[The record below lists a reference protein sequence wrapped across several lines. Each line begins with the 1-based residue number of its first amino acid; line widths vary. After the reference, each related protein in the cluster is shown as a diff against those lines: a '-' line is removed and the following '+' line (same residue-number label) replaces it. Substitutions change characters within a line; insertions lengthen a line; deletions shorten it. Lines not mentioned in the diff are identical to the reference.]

1 MKITILALAL
11 ALTSISASSYSG
23 GVYTCTKNGSTVYQG
38 TPCIG
43 SKELADKVNK
53 AKEIERNKQIA
64 RSQYESEYQRK
75 LSSPEPSIGMS
86 MASVKNSSWGA
97 PDSVNKTVTSRGES
111 EQWVYRGTGFVKT
124 KYLYFTNGIMTSAQ
138 Y

>member
-23 GVYTCTKNGSTVYQG
+23 GVYTCIKNGGTVYQG
-38 TPCIG
+38 APCIR

-53 AKEIERNKQIA
+53 AKENERNKQIT
-64 RSQYESEYQRK
+64 RNQQESEYRK
-75 LSSPEPSIGMS
+75 KISSPEPSIGMS
-86 MASVKNSSWGA
+86 MASAKNSSWGE
-97 PDSVNKTVTSRGES
+97 PDEVNKTVTSRGES
-111 EQWVYRGTGFVKT
+111 EQWVYRGTGFAKT
-124 KYLYFTNGIMTSAQ
+124 KYLYFTNGIMVSAQ